1 MIQPRAATD
10 HATRTMYRKILV
22 ALENSRADKSLLPHV
37 TELAKQFGAELLLV
51 HVADGWVARNFNQLK
66 LAESDEMKA
75 DRAYLKNTATQLRAQ
90 GLTVST
96 QLALGDPPAEILKTA
111 QGEHC
116 DLIAMTSHGHRLIGD
131 IIYGST
137 INEVRHRSVI
147 PILLVRAERK

>member
-1 MIQPRAATD
+1 
-10 HATRTMYRKILV
+10 MYRKILV

-37 TELAKQFGAELLLV
+37 TALAQRLGSELLLV

-75 DRAYLKNTATQLRAQ
+75 DRDYLTNTATHLRAQ
-90 GLTVST
+90 GLAVAT

-111 QGEHC
+111 QAEHC

-137 INEVRHRSVI
+137 INEVRHKSAI
-147 PILLVRAERK
+147 PVLLVRAERK